1 MNYLSKE
8 NKEKYLP
15 RHTVRNVHNAIM
27 PETKYYRSWI
37 VDFSYMKLL
46 NDWEIELFGG
56 DPNRVWQSSVEFTRK
71 ADALKF
77 VRLVN
82 KGA

>member
-27 PETKYYRSWI
+27 PDTKYFGSWI
-37 VDFSYMKLL
+37 IDFSYMKLL

-56 DPNRVWQSSVEFTRK
+56 DPNRVYQSSVEFTRK

>member
-1 MNYLSKE
+1 MIYLSKE

-27 PETKYYRSWI
+27 PDNKYSGTWI

-46 NDWEIELFGG
+46 NDWEIDVFGG
-56 DPNRVWQSSVEFTRK
+56 NPNKVYQSSVEFTRK
-71 ADALKF
+71 SDALKF
-77 VRLVN
+77 VKLVN
-82 KGA
+82 MGA

>member
-8 NKEKYLP
+8 NKKKYLP
-15 RHTVRNVHNAIM
+15 KHTVRNVHNAIM
-27 PETKYYRSWI
+27 PTIKYSGTWI

-56 DPNRVWQSSVEFTRK
+56 DPNRVYQSSVEFTRK

-77 VRLVN
+77 VKLVN